1 MNKMAIFFVILVLTL
16 LPVIGQAQQDTTA
29 PYLNPD
35 LPVEERVE
43 DLLARMSLEE
53 KIGQMTLV
61 EVNSIQPEDIT
72 RLYLGGILSGGDGDP
87 KPGNE
92 PDYWS
97 EMVNG
102 LQNYA
107 LETPLAIPI
116 IYGVDAV
123 HGHNNVEGA
132 VVFPHNIGLGA
143 TRNPN
148 LIEEIGR
155 ITALEMIA
163 TGIYWNYAPCVAVPQ
178 DIRWGRTY
186 EGFSENTEL
195 VTELSLAYLR
205 GLQGDSLSDPY
216 SVLATPKHYVGDGGA
231 VWGTSTSNGAPIDRG
246 VTDVDE
252 ETLRKV
258 HLAPYVAAVENG
270 AMSIMVSFSSWGG
283 LKMHAQKYLITDVLK
298 GEMGF
303 QGFVVSDWAGVDEIS
318 RDYYTAVVASIN
330 AGVDMNMVPSDYHRF
345 IEVMHEAVEKGDI
358 SIERIDDAVRR
369 ILRAKFMMGLFE
381 HPYGDDSLLAEVG
394 SPEHRE
400 VGRQAVRESL
410 VLLQNNNDALPIAK
424 DVETIYV
431 AGMADDI
438 GIASGGWTI
447 RWSGQPGD
455 ITPGTTLLEAIQNTV
470 SDSTTVEYNP
480 SGDFEGT
487 ADVGIVVVGELPYA
501 EWFGDTDDLSL
512 PDGQIRMIESMRQ
525 HADKVVVILLSG
537 RPMMITD
544 LLAMTDG
551 FVAAWLPGTEG
562 QGVADVLF
570 GDFPFT
576 GKLPYSWPRSM
587 EQVPLSA
594 LQNDDDPPLFEF
606 GYGLTY

>member
-1 MNKMAIFFVILVLTL
+1 
-16 LPVIGQAQQDTTA
+16 
-29 PYLNPD
+29 
-35 LPVEERVE
+35 

-61 EVNSIQPEDIT
+61 EVNSIRPQDIT
-72 RLYLGGILSGGDGDP
+72 NLYLGGILSGGDGDP
-87 KPGNE
+87 RQGNE

-97 EMVNG
+97 EMVNA
-102 LQNYA
+102 LQDYA

-143 TRNPN
+143 TRNPD
-148 LIEEIGR
+148 LMEEIGR

-186 EGFSENTEL
+186 EGFSENTDL

-252 ETLRKV
+252 ETLREV

-270 AMSIMVSFSSWGG
+270 AMSIMVSFSSWDG
-283 LKMHAQKYLITDVLK
+283 LKMHAQEYLVTDVLK
-298 GEMGF
+298 NELGF
-303 QGFVVSDWAGVDEIS
+303 QGFIVTDWAGVDEIS
-318 RDYYTAVVASIN
+318 PNYYQAVVASIN
-330 AGVDMNMVPSDYHRF
+330 AGVDMNMVPYDYHRF
-345 IEVMHEAVEKGDI
+345 IDVMFEAVDKGDI
-358 SIERIDDAVRR
+358 STERIDDAVRR

-381 HPYGDDSLLAEVG
+381 HPYGDDSLLAGVG

-431 AGMADDI
+431 AGIADDI
-438 GIASGGWTI
+438 GIAAGGWTI
-447 RWSGQPGD
+447 FWQGSPGA
-455 ITPGTTLLEAIQNTV
+455 ITPGTTILEAIENTV
-470 SDSTTVEYNP
+470 SDTTTVEYNLN
-480 SGDFEGT
+480 GDFDSQ

-501 EWFGDTDDLSL
+501 EFLGDKADLSL
-512 PDGQIRMIESMRQ
+512 SRGHLRMIESMRQ

-537 RPMMITD
+537 RPMIITD
-544 LLAMTDG
+544 SLAMTDA
-551 FVAAWLPGTEG
+551 FVVAWLPGTEG

-594 LQNDDDPPLFEF
+594 LQNDDEPPLFEF